1 VHHSEISVEQLRRR
15 VTMIAQKPDPFP
27 KSIYQNVAWAPH
39 MHGLVQGRA
48 DTDELVEACLRR
60 VGLWNEVKD
69 RLDELGTDL
78 SGGQQQRLCI
88 ARSLAVEPEIVL
100 MDEPCSALDPH
111 ATQIVEDLIGELRQD
126 YTVIIVTHNL
136 QQAARVAQWTAYF
149 LLGEMV
155 EYGSTDQ
162 VFHEPKDERTLGF
175 VTGRFG

>member
-1 VHHSEISVEQLRRR
+1 
-15 VTMIAQKPDPFP
+15 
-27 KSIYQNVAWAPH
+27 
-39 MHGLVQGRA
+39 
-48 DTDELVEACLRR
+48 
-60 VGLWNEVKD
+60 
-69 RLDELGTDL
+69 
-78 SGGQQQRLCI
+78 
-88 ARSLAVEPEIVL
+88 VEPEIVL